1 MLAPLSGPRQAER
14 RDSEDPSTNLKSLA
28 HALRGMLGDTTA
40 GEDGDGVPGNPLE
53 SKGFREARG
62 QGTGLSEWASGGP
75 AQTRAQG
82 RAEAASVSWCGG
94 FVWPFSGN

>member
-1 MLAPLSGPRQAER
+1 MLALLSGPRQAER

-62 QGTGLSEWASGGP
+62 QGTGLSEWASGRPGTGP
-75 AQTRAQG
+75 G
-82 RAEAASVSWCGG
+82 RGG
-94 FVWPFSGN
+94 LCELVRRLRLAFLW

>member
-53 SKGFREARG
+53 SKGFWEARG
-62 QGTGLSEWASGGP
+62 QGTGLSEWASGRPGTGP
-75 AQTRAQG
+75 G
-82 RAEAASVSWCGG
+82 RGG
-94 FVWPFSGN
+94 LCELVRRLRLAFPW